1 MTFPGPSGSAG
12 SAAGAAYP
20 SAGTSDGDDVDSIP
34 YYWRSLDFEQ
44 LWRDYP
50 PPPDYFRKVFRMS
63 RDALH
68 ALQEKRFLATMA
80 RGWEIPFFQLHWG
93 RAGMERGDIRSL
105 EDLVKVPPYDVHDI
119 RASIERNPPYGD
131 FMGMSP
137 EDGKRFP
144 MVLQTSGGT
153 TGLPRPMLYSP
164 IDRETMAIL
173 GGRRFALHGV
183 RPGDMVLVAYALG
196 LSNGAMAPRESLW
209 RYTGAVPVMTGG
221 GATTPTRRQIELI
234 KAWKINVVLSFPT
247 YLRHMALVAR
257 DELGIDVRTLGI
269 RTIGTHI
276 GMEDRAK
283 LEAMWNA
290 PCHDMYG
297 THESGMM
304 AAECVHRTGM
314 HVQEDA
320 FVLEIADPETGRI
333 LPDGDKGTTY
343 ITTLYKWGAPQIR
356 FNVND
361 ISAYATDTCPCCSS
375 MRRLQ
380 RIFGRNDSMVKL
392 RGANVFPEAV
402 GAVVVADDRTN
413 GEYFCMVERIGEAQ
427 VDEMTVMVEVPG
439 ADAPRDEIKTD
450 LERRMKEVL
459 GVRVTVT
466 VHGKGELDRWTG
478 SSQTTKIKRIADNR
492 HKT

>member
-1 MTFPGPSGSAG
+1 MTSPNPLPYA
-12 SAAGAAYP
+12 
-20 SAGTSDGDDVDSIP
+20 SAGTSDHDGVDIP
-34 YYWRSLDFEQ
+34 YYWRALDFEQ

-50 PPPDYFRKVFRMS
+50 PPPDYFRTVYRMP
-63 RDALH
+63 REALR
-68 ALQEKRFLATMA
+68 AVQEKRFLATVQ
-80 RGWEIPFFQLHWG
+80 RGWEIPFFQRHW
-93 RAGMERGDIRSL
+93 RAAGLEPGDIRGL
-105 EDLVKVPPYDVHDI
+105 DDLQKIPPYDVHDI
-119 RASIERNPPYGD
+119 RKSIERDPPFGD

-137 EDGKRFP
+137 KDGTRFP

-164 IDRETMAIL
+164 VDREVMGIL

-196 LSNGAMAPRESLW
+196 LSNGAAAPRESLW
-209 RYTGAVPVMTGG
+209 HYSGAVPVTTGG

-234 KAWKINVVLSFPT
+234 RAWKINVVLSFPT
-247 YLRHMALVAR
+247 YLRHMALTAR
-257 DELGIDVRTLGI
+257 DELGIDVRELGI

-320 FVLEIADPETGRI
+320 FVLEIADPDTGRI
-333 LPDGDKGTTY
+333 LPDGEKGTTY

-361 ISAYATDTCPCCSS
+361 ISAYATDACPCCST

-380 RIFGRNDSMVKL
+380 RIFGRNDNMVKL

-402 GAVVVADDRTN
+402 GAVVAQDERTN
-413 GEYFCMVERIGEAQ
+413 GEFFCFVDRVGEAQ
-427 VDEMTVMVEVPG
+427 VDEMSVLVEVP
-439 ADAPRDEIKTD
+439 DARTDRNAVKSD

-459 GVRVTVT
+459 GVRVTVQI
-466 VHGKGELDRWTG
+466 HGKGELDRYTG
-478 SSQTTKIKRIADNR
+478 ASQTTKIKRLTDR
-492 HKT
+492 RKP